1 MSNDLKTLSQ
11 RMILTA
17 SMPFDDGKAIESL
30 IKQSISFKGFAVLPS
45 LLSFARKLLKTS
57 RNEKLVGLVGYPSGG
72 SSTKTKVNEI
82 RDLVY
87 EKADEFHLVANTG
100 FILSGRWEDVECE
113 LISAIH
119 SANGL
124 PVSLIMESAY
134 LSDHQIMRLVN
145 LSVDVGVRSIGTSTG
160 WLPMNPDPDQIRKI
174 QDIVYDRL
182 PLMVAG
188 VVNLDQAVELVEAG
202 IDSLIIRAQHAE
214 AIQAQ
219 LV

>member
-1 MSNDLKTLSQ
+1 MNTDLRTHSK

-17 SMPFDDGKAIESL
+17 AMPFDDGKAIEKL
-30 IKQSISFKGFAVLPS
+30 INQPISFKGFAVLPS
-45 LLSFARKLLKTS
+45 FLKYARSLLQTNREESLI
-57 RNEKLVGLVGYPSGG
+57 GLVGYPSGG
-72 SSTKTKVNEI
+72 VSTKSKVTEV

-87 EKADEFHLVANTG
+87 EKADEFHVVVNTG
-100 FILSGRWEDVECE
+100 HILSGRWEDVECE
-113 LISAIH
+113 LISVIH

-124 PVSLIMESAY
+124 PVSLIMESSY

-145 LSVDVGVRSIGTSTG
+145 MSVDIGVKSIGTSTG
-160 WLPMNPDPDQIRKI
+160 WLPMNPDMDQIRKI

-182 PLMVAG
+182 PLMVSG
-188 VVNLDQAVELVEAG
+188 VVNFDQAVELVEAG
-202 IDSLIIRAQHAE
+202 IDSLIIRVQHSE